1 MKILAG
7 IDGGG
12 TRTRLALAQADGT
25 ILGCAEGGCCSFVE
39 LGVPGATEAFR
50 SLWRA
55 AWAKVGQAPRPA
67 DAVFIGSGSILS
79 GADEKTCESI
89 AVTAGLAR
97 EGAVRARNDAW
108 SALAGGLRG
117 RPGILLIAG
126 TGCAC
131 LGRNPAG
138 QTWRAAGWGHLLHDG
153 GSAHA
158 LGLGAMIAATRE
170 ADARGPATA
179 LTAIVLRAL
188 GLRDM
193 ADIYRRVHHDGV
205 SRAQVAALAPEIVKA
220 ATDGDAVARDLLE
233 TGAADLVEAI
243 VTVARRL
250 GLPAP
255 LLALTGG
262 LIENARPYRRLFLDR
277 LATALPGFALATDG
291 LDPVWGSVLLA
302 HEQLAGSPAPDEF
315 LARLKSDRSAFRE
328 YVERCVPEGHLKI
341 ARRFNAGWRPPIGTS
356 PEGTV
361 ESSASSNP
369 AFNRPSGTEVFGP
382 SFPALKRRAIL
393 NLSLRDTR
401 SAELSKGIKSGPGK
415 FPAVKRSNYDKF
427 PVVPVPDAAGA
438 CVVGWD
444 AIGDR
449 LRQAIARRS
458 ARRTVLVVECY
469 PGVHEDEVRQ
479 ELERRVQPALTV
491 RAADAMLSPASVD
504 ALVEPFLGGDDP
516 VFGFLSD
523 LTLPEFFD
531 EERLRHDREAIR
543 RVGEGVVL
551 VVGCGA
557 RLFHEGDILV
567 YADLGRWEAQLRFRR
582 NEVSNLGV
590 ENRALAASLQYKRA
604 FFVDWRVAD
613 RWKRPL
619 IGKWDFVLDTHQPRE
634 PKLASGEAVRRG
646 LRHAVTRPF
655 RVVPFFDPAPWGG
668 QWMKEV
674 CDLDPSA
681 KNYGWCFDC
690 VPEENSLWLGFG
702 DTRLEIPSLDLVF
715 DQPRALLGEAVF
727 AQFGEEFPIRF
738 DLLDTMGGGN
748 LSWQV
753 HPLKDYIRQRFGLAY
768 TQDESYYL
776 LDAGPEAAVY
786 LGLREGTDR
795 AAMLRDLQAAQVG
808 GAPFPAEDYAN
819 RFPARKHDHFLIPA
833 GTVHCSG
840 ANSMVLEISATPY
853 IFTFKLWDWG
863 RPGLD
868 GRPRPIHLEHGA
880 ANIQWDRTTDWV
892 KRQLVNRVE
901 PLGAGEGW
909 REERTGL
916 HELEFIETRR
926 HWFTQPVAHDTR
938 GTVNVLNLVEGDE
951 AVIESPDGAFEP
963 FVLHYAETVIVPAA
977 VGRYT
982 IRPTGASAGREL
994 ATLKAFVRT

>member
-79 GADEKTCESI
+79 GADEKTGESI

-117 RPGILLIAG
+117 HPGILLIAG

-233 TGAADLVEAI
+233 TGAADLVEAV

-262 LIENARPYRRLFLDR
+262 LIENAPAYRRLFLDR

-291 LDPVWGSVLLA
+291 LDPVLGSVLLA
-302 HEQLAGSPAPDEF
+302 HEQLAGSPAPNEF
-315 LARLKSDRSAFRE
+315 LARL
-328 YVERCVPEGHLKI
+328 
-341 ARRFNAGWRPPIGTS
+341 
-356 PEGTV
+356 
-361 ESSASSNP
+361 
-369 AFNRPSGTEVFGP
+369 
-382 SFPALKRRAIL
+382 
-393 NLSLRDTR
+393 
-401 SAELSKGIKSGPGK
+401 KSGPGK

-449 LRQAIARRS
+449 LREVIARRG
-458 ARRTVLVVECY
+458 ARRTFDPRGSRRHALSRRSCV
-469 PGVHEDEVRQ
+469 PGG
-479 ELERRVQPALTV
+479 TV
-491 RAADAMLSPASVD
+491 ASHARNAADPWWRPAV
-504 ALVEPFLGGDDP
+504 
-516 VFGFLSD
+516 
-523 LTLPEFFD
+523 LPY
-531 EERLRHDREAIR
+531 RRE
-543 RVGEGVVL
+543 
-551 VVGCGA
+551 GCSLPAKCAA
-557 RLFHEGDILV
+557 RLV
-567 YADLGRWEAQLRFRR
+567 
-582 NEVSNLGV
+582 
-590 ENRALAASLQYKRA
+590 
-604 FFVDWRVAD
+604 
-613 RWKRPL
+613 
-619 IGKWDFVLDTHQPRE
+619 
-634 PKLASGEAVRRG
+634 
-646 LRHAVTRPF
+646 
-655 RVVPFFDPAPWGG
+655 
-668 QWMKEV
+668 
-674 CDLDPSA
+674 
-681 KNYGWCFDC
+681 
-690 VPEENSLWLGFG
+690 
-702 DTRLEIPSLDLVF
+702 
-715 DQPRALLGEAVF
+715 
-727 AQFGEEFPIRF
+727 
-738 DLLDTMGGGN
+738 
-748 LSWQV
+748 
-753 HPLKDYIRQRFGLAY
+753 
-768 TQDESYYL
+768 
-776 LDAGPEAAVY
+776 
-786 LGLREGTDR
+786 
-795 AAMLRDLQAAQVG
+795 
-808 GAPFPAEDYAN
+808 
-819 RFPARKHDHFLIPA
+819 
-833 GTVHCSG
+833 
-840 ANSMVLEISATPY
+840 
-853 IFTFKLWDWG
+853 
-863 RPGLD
+863 
-868 GRPRPIHLEHGA
+868 
-880 ANIQWDRTTDWV
+880 
-892 KRQLVNRVE
+892 
-901 PLGAGEGW
+901 
-909 REERTGL
+909 
-916 HELEFIETRR
+916 
-926 HWFTQPVAHDTR
+926 
-938 GTVNVLNLVEGDE
+938 
-951 AVIESPDGAFEP
+951 
-963 FVLHYAETVIVPAA
+963 
-977 VGRYT
+977 
-982 IRPTGASAGREL
+982 
-994 ATLKAFVRT
+994 

>member
-12 TRTRLALAQADGT
+12 TRTRLALVQADGT

-50 SLWRA
+50 SLWQA
-55 AWAKVGQAPRPA
+55 AWAKVGQSPRPA
-67 DAVFIGSGSILS
+67 DALFIGSGSILS
-79 GADEKTCESI
+79 ESDEKTCESI
-89 AVTAGLAR
+89 AVSAGLACG
-97 EGAVRARNDAW
+97 GAVRARNDAW

-117 RPGILLIAG
+117 QPGILLIAG

-153 GSAHA
+153 GSAYA
-158 LGLGAMIAATRE
+158 LGLGAIIAATRE
-170 ADARGPATA
+170 ADRRGPATS
-179 LTAIVLRAL
+179 LTPIVMRTLE
-188 GLRDM
+188 LRDM
-193 ADIYRRVHHDGV
+193 TDIYRRMHHDGV
-205 SRAQVAALAPEIVKA
+205 SRALVASLAPAVIEA
-220 ATDGDAVARDLLE
+220 ATAGDAVSRELLE
-233 TGAADLVEAI
+233 SGATDLVEAV
-243 VTVARRL
+243 VTVARQLRL
-250 GLPAP
+250 HSP

-262 LIENARPYRRLFLDR
+262 LIENAPPYRRLFLDR

-302 HEQLAGSPAPDEF
+302 HEQLTGSPAPAEF
-315 LARLKSDRSAFRE
+315 LARIKPSREKSQ
-328 YVERCVPEGHLKI
+328 H
-341 ARRFNAGWRPPIGTS
+341 
-356 PEGTV
+356 
-361 ESSASSNP
+361 
-369 AFNRPSGTEVFGP
+369 
-382 SFPALKRRAIL
+382 
-393 NLSLRDTR
+393 
-401 SAELSKGIKSGPGK
+401 
-415 FPAVKRSNYDKF
+415 VKRSNYDKF
-427 PVVPVPDAAGA
+427 PVVPVPNGADA

-444 AIGDR
+444 SIGDR
-449 LRQAIARRS
+449 LRQAIARRG
-458 ARRTVLVVECY
+458 ARKTVLVVECY

-479 ELERRVQPALTV
+479 ELERRLQPALTV
-491 RAADAMLSPASVD
+491 RAAEAMLSPAKVD

-516 VFGFLSD
+516 VFGFLSN
-523 LTLPEFFD
+523 LTLPQFFD
-531 EERLRHDREAIR
+531 EERLRHSREAIR

-557 RLFHEGDILV
+557 RLFHEGDLLV
-567 YADLGRWEAQLRFRR
+567 HADLARWEAQLRFRR
-582 NEVSNLGV
+582 NEASNLGV
-590 ENRALAASLQYKRA
+590 ENPTLAASLQYKRA
-604 FFVDWRVAD
+604 FFVDWRVCD

-619 IGKWDFVLDTHQPRE
+619 IARWDFVLDTHQPRA
-634 PKLASGEAVRRG
+634 PKLADGEAVRRG
-646 LRHAVTRPF
+646 LHHAVTRPF

-681 KNYGWCFDC
+681 ENYGWCFDC
-690 VPEENSLWLGFG
+690 VPEENSLLLGFG
-702 DTRLEIPSLDLVF
+702 DVRLEIPSLNLVF
-715 DQPRALLGEAVF
+715 DQPRALLGESVF
-727 AQFGEEFPIRF
+727 AQFGDEFPIRF

-748 LSWQV
+748 LSLQV
-753 HPLKDYIRQRFGLAY
+753 HPLKEYIRQRFGLAY

-786 LGLREGTDR
+786 LGLREGVDR
-795 AAMLRDLQAAQVG
+795 TAMLRDLRAAQTG
-808 GAPFPAEDYAN
+808 GAPFSAELYAN
-819 RFPARKHDHFLIPA
+819 RFSARKHDHFLIPA

-901 PLGAGEGW
+901 QLGAGEGW

-926 HWFTQPVAHDTR
+926 HWFTKPVAHDTR
-938 GTVNVLNLVEGDE
+938 GGVNVLNLVEGHE

-963 FVLHYAETVIVPAA
+963 FVIHYAETVIVPAA

-982 IRPTGASAGREL
+982 IRPTGAPAGREL